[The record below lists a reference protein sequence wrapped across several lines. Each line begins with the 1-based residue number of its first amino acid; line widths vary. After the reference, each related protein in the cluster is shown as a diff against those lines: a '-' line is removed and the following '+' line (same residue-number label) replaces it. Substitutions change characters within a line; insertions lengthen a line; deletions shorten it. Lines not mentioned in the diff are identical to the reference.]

1 MILFKRQLSF
11 RHSGAF
17 TAISSL
23 IPANTY
29 VRRLLD
35 EGLDLRGF
43 VELTDQLALQI
54 VLDKVDEEMHDGLG
68 HRILRKEPG

>member
-1 MILFKRQLSF
+1 M
-11 RHSGAF
+11 
-17 TAISSL
+17 
-23 IPANTY
+23 
-29 VRRLLD
+29 RRLLD

-68 HRILRKEPG
+68 HRILRESLESEIERV